1 MTTDHEMTQEDVMAR
16 ILIVLSGSD
25 HWTLSDGT
33 RHPTGYWAEEFVEP
47 HRVFRG
53 AGVDVDIATPGGV
66 RPTVDEVSLSPDRA
80 GGEERAA
87 DLRRYIESLSNE
99 LAAPMSV
106 ELAAEHD
113 SDFDV
118 VFIPGGHGPMEDLPD
133 CRPLGQILTDLY
145 NAGRVVAAVCH
156 GPAGLLSARR
166 EDGNWLFAGRRLTS
180 FTNEEER
187 QAGLADRAPWL
198 LETRLREEGA
208 DFDEGPPWAPHVVV
222 DGHLVTGQNPSSS
235 RAAAERTLAVL
246 MAEQGRPS

>member
-1 MTTDHEMTQEDVMAR
+1 
-16 ILIVLSGSD
+16 
-25 HWTLSDGT
+25 
-33 RHPTGYWAEEFVEP
+33 
-47 HRVFRG
+47 
-53 AGVDVDIATPGGV
+53 
-66 RPTVDEVSLSPDRA
+66 
-80 GGEERAA
+80 
-87 DLRRYIESLSNE
+87 
-99 LAAPMSV
+99 
-106 ELAAEHD
+106 
-113 SDFDV
+113 
-118 VFIPGGHGPMEDLPD
+118 MEDLPD